1 MRNIARLRLSVL
13 AMAVAAAAAVSGLA
27 WSMATGPAPQSPLP
41 AKPNILVITID
52 TMRADHLGCYG
63 YFRETSPHID
73 ALAKESIVFENC
85 NAPMAQTLPTHTSLF
100 TSVYPREHGIVAN
113 IAQTGGMYKPSPVLQ
128 TFATAIGKQGYAT
141 AGFVSAEPVKKIGG
155 IAAGF
160 AKWYEPD
167 DKKVEADWTNRK
179 IFEWIDAGG
188 LKEPFFMWVHYF
200 DPHAKYEPPAPYD
213 TMFTDDEK
221 LDKYMTDRAFGMEAG
236 KERAGKENHTK
247 IKKSK
252 ESINLYD
259 GEVRWTDENI
269 GKLFAKLKEKGVWD
283 KTVIVL
289 TGDHGEG
296 LGQHNLT
303 GHGNIWG
310 EQLHVPLLIHVP
322 GQAPR
327 RVATRVTSPD
337 ILPTVLALVPSIP
350 GADFLK
356 QASGV
361 NVLAPNLDANRPLYA
376 QLPGSRTVMV
386 HALTLGD
393 WRFIRHPA
401 KGDMLFN
408 LKDDPFELHNLADKS
423 ADRASQMREE
433 LQKVAIAQSANGK
446 KNKAGEVIKPEDNEA
461 VKAAVNNLKAFGYV
475 EGGSE
480 ADEEGADSEGVE
492 GDAASGKAL
501 KGQGYTDDDE
511 EESAKSKK
519 PAKDKKDKKDKE
531 E

>member
-1 MRNIARLRLSVL
+1 
-13 AMAVAAAAAVSGLA
+13 MAAQP
-27 WSMATGPAPQSPLP
+27 TPQSPLP

-63 YFRETSPHID
+63 YFRDTSPHID

-85 NAPMAQTLPTHTSLF
+85 NTPMAQTLPTHTSIF

-128 TFATAIGKQGYAT
+128 TFATAIGKQGYLT

-155 IAAGF
+155 LAAGF

-221 LDKYMTDRAFGMEAG
+221 LDKHMADRAIGQAAAKERFG
-236 KERAGKENHTK
+236 KERAGKDNQSRVM
-247 IKKSK
+247 KSK

-259 GEVRWTDENI
+259 GEVRWTDANI
-269 GKLFAKLKEKGVWD
+269 GKLLAKLKEKGVWD
-283 KTVIVL
+283 KTIIVL

-303 GHGNIWG
+303 GHGNVWR
-310 EQLHVPLLIHVP
+310 EQIHVP
-322 GQAPR
+322 FIARVPGQSPR
-327 RVATRVTSPD
+327 RVPTPATSVD
-337 ILPTVLALVPSIP
+337 ILPTVLAMAPSIP
-350 GADFLK
+350 STEFLK

-361 NVLAPNLDANRPLYA
+361 NVLSGGLDANRPLYA
-376 QLPGSRTVMV
+376 QLPGSHTVMV
-386 HALTLGD
+386 HALTVGD

-408 LKDDPFELHNLADKS
+408 LKDDPFELSNLVEKF

-433 LQKVAIAQSANGK
+433 LQKTAITQSANGK
-446 KNKAGEVIKPEDNEA
+446 KNKAGEVIKPEDDEA
-461 VKAAVNNLKAFGYV
+461 VKAAVKNLKGMGYV
-475 EGGSE
+475 E
-480 ADEEGADSEGVE
+480 EGEEGVE
-492 GDAASGKAL
+492 GDVEGSDSAGL
-501 KGQGYTDDDE
+501 KGQGYTEDADPDE
-511 EESAKSKK
+511 KPSPKKS
-519 PAKDKKDKKDKE
+519 KKDKKDKDE
-531 E
+531 